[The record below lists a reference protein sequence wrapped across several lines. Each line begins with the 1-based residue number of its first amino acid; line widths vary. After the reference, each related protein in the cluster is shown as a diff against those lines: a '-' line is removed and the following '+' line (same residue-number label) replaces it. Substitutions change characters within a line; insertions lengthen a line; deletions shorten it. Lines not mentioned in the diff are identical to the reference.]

1 MQKIGFS
8 PGKELKK
15 LCDDIF
21 NEIYPQIKNH
31 KKGVLSAII
40 YIILEPE
47 HLQAEQIHK
56 YFQIENNASLEDDLS
71 ISADV
76 IGLFIS
82 DPNKNKDWWKEIIN
96 DGVVQVKEIAKDARK
111 NIGSR
116 LESNDMK
123 LFQIV
128 VIGCLI
134 VGTVSCLIYLKKKQ
148 GEAGNKSKN
157 NIPSDSFPPPP
168 KVPVSVSVAL
178 CLVVPAAVVR
188 NIGNITKDTKIN
200 ISDIE
205 TLIENASYL
214 LCTNHEDANAIQLKL
229 TSEDIRNVSEQ
240 REIYIRIN
248 IDDGGDMKGK
258 KVPYIL
264 KRNLPSHGQGI
275 VEKLDCLE
283 YLSVSG
289 LEKFN
294 RI

>member
-1 MQKIGFS
+1 MNTQKIGFS

-40 YIILEPE
+40 YIILEPK

-148 GEAGNKSKN
+148 EEAGNKSKN

-168 KVPVSVSVAL
+168 KVPVSVAL